1 MPKLEIT
8 NMVMVQNPQTGQVVV
23 QQRVKSWA
31 GISFPGGHAEPGESI
46 YDSAVREIREETG
59 LEIQNLQSCGFMYW
73 FNTQTEDKYFVY
85 FYKTTDYNRRADR
98 FHRRGE
104 SLLGQIIRFAGHEA
118 GAQFQRASAHVF
130 GGQIF
135 RGLLCV
141 ERGSPTRSGG
151 GQPLGHCLPV
161 TKPPPKEDAAEG
173 VEPIGRGEGAVSPAS
188 RFGPCRAT
196 QRRALRPCAPVSAE
210 AVLSRKAVRLLG
222 AAALGPAPTGMTMV
236 PELAALI

>member
-85 FYKTTDYNRRADR
+85 FYKTTDYT
-98 FHRRGE
+98 GE
-104 SLLGQIIRFAGHEA
+104 LIDS
-118 GAQFQRASAHVF
+118 
-130 GGQIF
+130 
-135 RGLLCV
+135 
-141 ERGSPTRSGG
+141 T
-151 GQPLGHCLPV
+151 
-161 TKPPPKEDAAEG
+161 
-173 VEPIGRGEGAVSPAS
+173 GEGRVFWAHLPGLRGMKLAPNFKEYLPMFLEGKYSEAYCAWDGDHRPDPAADNPWGIAY
-188 RFGPCRAT
+188 R
-196 QRRALRPCAPVSAE
+196 
-210 AVLSRKAVRLLG
+210 
-222 AAALGPAPTGMTMV
+222 
-236 PELAALI
+236 